1 MQIPASGSAVDTYL
15 NETQNQDLPAVPSPA
30 KGLRSSRAT
39 PYWLLLP
46 GMAWLTVFFL
56 VPLFSLLSTSLQSPV
71 SENPDDGYYFAWDF
85 ANYSEALSR
94 YGEQFLRSFVYA
106 GTATLLALLI
116 AYPLAYF
123 IAFKSGKYKTLLLV
137 LVVAPFFASFL
148 IRTYAWKTILADEGF
163 IVQTMNALGLLPQ
176 DRILNTPIA
185 VVTGITYNFLPFMIL
200 PLYAALDK
208 IDPRLAEA
216 GADLYATPFTT
227 FRKVIWPLSL
237 PGVVAGTLL
246 TFIPATGDY
255 INAKLLGSTNDRMIG
270 SVIDSQFIIVRDYP
284 IASALSFLLMASILI
299 LVTIYVRR
307 AGTEDLL

>member
-1 MQIPASGSAVDTYL
+1 MQIPAS
-15 NETQNQDLPAVPSPA
+15 SPA
-30 KGLRSSRAT
+30 IDIAGVPVPATPARGLLKRRST

-46 GMAWLTVFFL
+46 GMAWLTVFFVL
-56 VPLFSLLSTSLQSPV
+56 PLGSLFATSLQSPV
-71 SENPDDGYYFAWDF
+71 SDNPDDGYYFNWNF
-85 ANYSEALSR
+85 ANYPEALSR

-106 GTATLLALLI
+106 GLATVLALAI

-123 IAFKSGKYKTLLLV
+123 IAFRAGRFKMLLLV

-148 IRTYAWKTILADEGF
+148 IRTYAWRTILADQGF
-163 IVQTMNALGLLPQ
+163 VVQLLDTLNLLPEG
-176 DRILNTPIA
+176 RILNTPLA

-227 FRKVIWPLSL
+227 LRKVIWPLSM

-246 TFIPATGDY
+246 TFIPAAGDY

-270 SVIDSQFIIVRDYP
+270 SVIDSQFIIVRNYP

-299 LVTIYVRR
+299 LVSVYVRR